1 MYVQIGSRKEPS
13 DVVDLLLEC
22 HERIRT
28 FIGLTSKLGKA
39 QEPTVDEIRDAASRI
54 SRYFSEALPLH
65 VADEEESIL
74 PRLARRNPE
83 LDLALA
89 KMRNEHVEHQGR
101 LQLLLN
107 TCNTLKSSPE
117 MFGSLRDTLSAAA
130 SALDKQYA
138 EHLDE
143 EERVILPAIRA
154 LLPHDQKTAIESE
167 LRSRRR

>member
-1 MYVQIGSRKEPS
+1 MYVQIGSPKEPS

-28 FIGLTSKLGKA
+28 FIGLACKLGEA
-39 QEPTVDEIRDAASRI
+39 QEPSVDEIRDAASRV

-74 PRLARRNPE
+74 PRLKGRSPE
-83 LDLALA
+83 LDLALE
-89 KMRNEHVEHQGR
+89 KMRNEHIEHHGR

-117 MFGSLRDTLSAAA
+117 MFVSLRDTLSFAA
-130 SALDKQYA
+130 SSLEKEYA

-143 EERVILPAIRA
+143 EERVVLPAIRT
-154 LLPHDQKTAIESE
+154 LLPPDQRTAIESE